1 MKKITSL
8 TAVKIVSI
16 LTFVAFYA
24 LSYITSDF
32 LYSGYSKYP
41 TLNCIFGILTLI
53 SLLVTTALFAKSKTF
68 LFIIS
73 IYFSLILLARIFVF
87 EMNISCDFIAVFLFI
102 AFLSFFV
109 PFGYFPF
116 DWLKNIIN
124 FYFFEMDVL
133 LIFIPLLVY
142 LVYFISRKLQSK
154 KQKDETK

>member
-8 TAVKIVSI
+8 TVVKIVSI

-32 LYSGYSKYP
+32 SSKYP

>member
-8 TAVKIVSI
+8 TVVKIVSI

-41 TLNCIFGILTLI
+41 TLNCIFGIFTLI